1 MSILY
6 SDIFCKHA
14 FKTDV
19 NTLFTREMRK
29 ALEMVRNIANKNW
42 RVFGVYE

>member
-1 MSILY
+1 MSIFNPH

-14 FKTDV
+14 FK
-19 NTLFTREMRK
+19 TLFTREMRK
-29 ALEMVRNIANKNW
+29 ALEMVRNIVNKNW